1 MSKNS
6 WVFEL
11 PDSIWETQRI
21 IRNMTS
27 AFETWNRISRDFSY
41 MQNMSG
47 AVAAVESYQSVL
59 KSIVPMDTAASL
71 LASASSMQSVLA
83 GIQIPKTIDLI
94 PTMEKILPIIDD
106 AWKMPTI
113 DWNWM
118 SETLSAYGDDFNQ
131 DETSD
136 LLTEDIRE
144 ELDESIHEIMVSGDS
159 EEMVKSK
166 FLEWQNR
173 HPVLAFILIQILL
186 AIIINIV
193 SGVMGDWVSGVL
205 TKKSNMYEEATA
217 TSNVVINIDVDQNI
231 TIVNEVPYYYEIV
244 YTDPETG
251 EEIRGY
257 VYKANV
263 AIEQE
268 EPVGEATECSNIDPQ

>member
-6 WVFEL
+6 WGFEL

-27 AFETWNRISRDFSY
+27 AFETWNGISRDFSY

-59 KSIVPMDTAASL
+59 KSIIPMDTAASL

-83 GIQIPKTIDLI
+83 GIQIPKTINLI
-94 PTMEKILPIIDD
+94 PTMERILPIIDD

-173 HPVLAFILIQILL
+173 HPFLAFILIQILL

-193 SGVMGDWVSGVL
+193 SGVMGDLVSGVL

-251 EEIRGY
+251 DEIKGY

-263 AIEQE
+263 AI
-268 EPVGEATECSNIDPQ
+268 

>member
-6 WVFEL
+6 WGFEL
-11 PDSIWETQRI
+11 PDSILETQRI

-41 MQNMSG
+41 MQNMTG

-94 PTMEKILPIIDD
+94 PTMERILPIIDD

-118 SETLSAYGDDFNQ
+118 SETLSTYDDFNQ

-159 EEMVKSK
+159 EEVVKSK

-173 HPVLAFILIQILL
+173 HPVLAFVLIQILL
-186 AIIINIV
+186 AIIINIA
-193 SGVMGDWVSGVL
+193 SGVIGDWVTGVL
-205 TKKSNMYEEATA
+205 TKKSNLYEEATS

-244 YTDPETG
+244 YADPETG
-251 EEIRGY
+251 EKIRGY

>member
-1 MSKNS
+1 MSKNI
-6 WVFEL
+6 WGFEL
-11 PDSIWETQRI
+11 PDSILETQRMV
-21 IRNMTS
+21 RNMMP
-27 AFETWNRISRDFSY
+27 AFEIWNGINRDFSY
-41 MQNMSG
+41 MQNMTG
-47 AVAAVESYQSVL
+47 AIAAVESYQSVL
-59 KSIVPMDTAASL
+59 KSMIPMDTAASL
-71 LASASSMQSVLA
+71 LISASSMQSVLA

-94 PTMEKILPIIDD
+94 PTMERILPIIDD
-106 AWKMPTI
+106 TWKMPTI

-118 SETLSAYGDDFNQ
+118 SETLSTYGDAFNQ

-159 EEMVKSK
+159 EEVVKSK

-173 HPVLAFILIQILL
+173 HPVLAFVLMQILL
-186 AIIINIV
+186 SIIINIA
-193 SGVMGDWVSGVL
+193 SGVIGDWVSGVL
-205 TKKSNMYEEATA
+205 TKKSNLYEEATA
-217 TSNVVINIDVDQNI
+217 TSNVVINIDADQNI

-251 EEIRGY
+251 EETRGY

-263 AIEQE
+263 SIAQE
-268 EPVGEATECSNIDPQ
+268 ENIGEGFENSNTDLQ